1 MEATSNP
8 RRTYSVRFPI
18 ADKTYTQKTQGLCVL
33 GNGGRAETARFP
45 AELIPASGESGN
57 SSLSEN

>member
-18 ADKTYTQKTQGLCVL
+18 ADKTYTQKTQGLCVV
-33 GNGGRAETARFP
+33 GNRGGRAETAPFP

-57 SSLSEN
+57 SS